1 MNSIELWEYCLN
13 RIFNLPAS
21 IVLITGDWKTGKTD
35 FGLLL
40 FEELMRLGIIKK
52 GASNVITTDSEI
64 QHIQD
69 MYSLRSWMYGDRI
82 PKMFLYD
89 ESITGTPKR
98 RAMSKLNVDWLK
110 HIIPELSKG
119 KGKLVVITQELD
131 FTESVFYHPTF
142 LRGMFRKINRK
153 TAILNS
159 PLLKTEVTF
168 HDVPR
173 TSVGFD
179 PYVIATFR
187 SEKILDTSKM
197 TEGEKVATL
206 YAQGSSMDEIGKS
219 FNPPKHR
226 YAIARI
232 LRKHLQTIKELKSQ
246 VTYNSAKDKDTIPP
260 VTKKP

>member
-1 MNSIELWEYCLN
+1 MNSIELWEHCLN

-40 FEELMRLGIIKK
+40 FEELKRLGIIQK
-52 GASNVITTDSEI
+52 GASNVVTKDSEI
-64 QHIQD
+64 DNIQD
-69 MYSLRSWMYGDRI
+69 MDTLRAWMYGDRI

-98 RAMSKLNVDWLK
+98 RAMGKLNVAWLK

-153 TAILNS
+153 MATLNS

-168 HDVPR
+168 HDIPP
-173 TSVGFD
+173 TTIGFD

-187 SEKILDTSKM
+187 EERILDTSKM
-197 TEGEKVATL
+197 TVGEKVAIL
-206 YAQGSSMDEIGKS
+206 YSQGMSMDAIGKE
-219 FNPPKHR
+219 FDPPKHR
-226 YAIARI
+226 YVIARI
-232 LRKHLQTIKELKSQ
+232 LKKYLLSIREIKSQ
-246 VTYNSAKDKDTIPP
+246 VTYNSAEA
-260 VTKKP
+260 

>member
-1 MNSIELWEYCLN
+1 MNSLESWEYCLN

-52 GASNVITTDSEI
+52 GASNVVTKDSEI
-64 QHIQD
+64 DHIED
-69 MYSLRSWMYGDRI
+69 MDNLRAWMYGDRI

-98 RAMSKLNVDWLK
+98 RAMSKLNVSWLK

-119 KGKLVVITQELD
+119 KGKLIVITQELD

-142 LRGMFRKINRK
+142 LRGMFRKINK
-153 TAILNS
+153 KMATLNS

-168 HDVPR
+168 HDIPR
-173 TSVGFD
+173 THIGFD
-179 PYVIATFR
+179 PYRIATFR
-187 SEKILDTSKM
+187 EERKLDTSKM
-197 TEGEKVATL
+197 TEGQKVATL
-206 YAQGSSMDEIGKS
+206 YSQGMSMDAIGQTFTPS
-219 FNPPKHR
+219 KHR
-226 YAIARI
+226 FSVARI
-232 LRKHLQTIKELKSQ
+232 LRKYLQTTQEIKSR
-246 VTYNSAKDKDTIPP
+246 VTYNSAEAKGT
-260 VTKKP
+260 